1 MKLLFIGKVRE
12 LSHQAIDEVLKKQT
26 EKSMK
31 KNQLKLAVAGAVFA
45 AASAAHAGIIIPA
58 GDWTLDIGGNV
69 NSFATWSK
77 QETDNVVKGGLT
89 NIANTNVTGKTN
101 SNITTGLLPNFL
113 SVGGSTRQNDLDVS
127 FVISIQPGSST
138 TGAVGVQEGGINNRQ
153 AFLTFGDKSW
163 GSIKVGKDLGIFA
176 ADAIL
181 SDMTLLGVGAPTSAG
196 NNTTLGRIGAGYLY
210 ADWKAQIAYTTPN
223 FNGFQATAGLTQNWG
238 AARSGTGEK
247 VAASTAYSV
256 SSVSA
261 GITTYNIT
269 ATTTAASYYSAATSA
284 RSSQTAYE
292 GKASYSFAAN
302 DVTGKVWVSGISN
315 RVNDLGA
322 GVAVEDN
329 IAYAGDIGA
338 NVNAAGFGLT
348 GYYYSGR
355 GIGTTGQMWDGYA
368 TNGKSR
374 DSDGGYVQA
383 TYALPTKTKVGV
395 SWGISKLDLASGE
408 SSAIATAA
416 LSSGALVKENEMWTG
431 GIYHPLTKHLNIVAE
446 YSHLQSQNHAGQENK
461 NKTGSLGAILFF

>member
-1 MKLLFIGKVRE
+1 
-12 LSHQAIDEVLKKQT
+12 
-26 EKSMK
+26 MK

-77 QETDNVVKGGLT
+77 QDTQNTVAGGLT
-89 NIANTNVTGKTN
+89 GVANTNVDGHTS

-238 AARSGTGEK
+238 AARSGTGTK
-247 VAASTAYSV
+247 VAAA
-256 SSVSA
+256 
-261 GITTYNIT
+261 TTYTAAIATALPTTLAVT
-269 ATTTAASYYSAATSA
+269 ATTTAATYYSAASST

-302 DVTGKVWVSGISN
+302 DVTGKVWVSGIAN
-315 RVNDLGA
+315 KVNDLGV
-322 GVAVEDN
+322 GVTVADSV
-329 IAYAGDIGA
+329 AYAGDIGA
-338 NVNAAGFGLT
+338 NVNMAGFGLT

-368 TNGKSR
+368 TNGNSR

-395 SWGISKLDLASGE
+395 SWGISNLDLANGE
-408 SSAIATAA
+408 TSTRANAA
-416 LSSGALVKENEMWTG
+416 LSSGALVKSNEMWTIG
-431 GIYHPLTKHLNIVAE
+431 AYHPLTKHLNIVAE
-446 YSHLQSQNHAGQENK
+446 YSNLKSENQSGQENK
-461 NKTGSLGAILFF
+461 NNTGSLGAILFF